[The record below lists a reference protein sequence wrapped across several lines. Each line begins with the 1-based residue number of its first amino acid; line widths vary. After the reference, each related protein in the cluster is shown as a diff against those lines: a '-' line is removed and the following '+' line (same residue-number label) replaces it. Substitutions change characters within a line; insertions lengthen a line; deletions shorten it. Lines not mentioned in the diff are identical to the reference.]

1 MTEGY
6 DPAVDEDARDRIAEY
21 VKPLAVGV
29 DGVTYYGD
37 VERVVAACA
46 KIAGGREDLDRD
58 FLYLL
63 AVFSGQEKWVS
74 RFGHKSRTEI
84 FLASLG
90 IAPRTVGA
98 LWRALARLEREPGTP
113 EEEVVHD
120 AVRLEELGAYGI
132 ARKLVEGYRER
143 LDFVEIAESIETSGQ
158 ARLRTPAGRALAEP
172 RIEAMREFARRLR
185 DEYEEFS
192 PQTIERPPST
202 RRT

>member
-1 MTEGY
+1 M
-6 DPAVDEDARDRIAEY
+6 DEDARDRIADY
-21 VKPLAVGV
+21 VKPLAIGL

-37 VERVVAACA
+37 VERVVAASE
-46 KIAGGREDLDRD
+46 KIAAGREDLDYD

-84 FLASLG
+84 FLGSLG
-90 IAPRTVGA
+90 VAPRTIAA
-98 LWRALARLEREPGTP
+98 LWRSLARLEREPRTP

-132 ARKLVEGYRER
+132 ARQLLEGYRER
-143 LDFVEIAESIETSGQ
+143 QDFVEIAESIEESGRSPLFT
-158 ARLRTPAGRALAEP
+158 AAGRTLAEP

-185 DEYEEFS
+185 GEYEEFS
-192 PQTIERPPST
+192 PQTTERPPST

>member
-1 MTEGY
+1 MDEG
-6 DPAVDEDARDRIAEY
+6 ARDSIADY
-21 VKPLAVGV
+21 VKPLAVGL
-29 DGVTYYGD
+29 DGMTYYGD
-37 VERVVAACA
+37 VERVVAASE
-46 KIAGGREDLDRD
+46 KIAAGREDVDRD

-84 FLASLG
+84 FLGSLG
-90 IAPRTVGA
+90 TPPRTIAA
-98 LWRALARLEREPGTP
+98 LWRSLARVESEPRTP

-132 ARKLVEGYRER
+132 ARQLLEGYRER
-143 LDFVEIAESIETSGQ
+143 LDFLEIAESIEASGQ
-158 ARLRTPAGRALAEP
+158 APLTTETGRALAEP
-172 RIEAMREFARRLR
+172 RIAAMREFARRLR
-185 DEYEEFS
+185 EEYEEFS

>member
-1 MTEGY
+1 
-6 DPAVDEDARDRIAEY
+6 VDERTRDSIADY
-21 VKPLAVGV
+21 VKPLAVGL

-37 VERVVAACA
+37 VERVVAASEQ
-46 KIAGGREDLDRD
+46 IAAGREDVDPD
-58 FLYLL
+58 ILYLL

-84 FLASLG
+84 FLGSLG
-90 IAPRTVGA
+90 IAPRTIAA
-98 LWRALARLEREPGTP
+98 LWRSLARFEREPRTP

-132 ARKLVEGYRER
+132 ARQLLEGYRER
-143 LDFVEIAESIETSGQ
+143 LDFLEIAESIEESGR
-158 ARLRTPAGRALAEP
+158 APLLTEAGRALAGP
-172 RIEAMREFARRLR
+172 RIEAMQQFARRLR
-185 DEYEEFS
+185 EEYEEFS